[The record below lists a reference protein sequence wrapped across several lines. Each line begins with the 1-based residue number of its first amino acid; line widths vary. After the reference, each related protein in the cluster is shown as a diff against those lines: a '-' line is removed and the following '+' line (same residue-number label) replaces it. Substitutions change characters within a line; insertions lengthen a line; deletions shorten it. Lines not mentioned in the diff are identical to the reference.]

1 MKQHIKAVGA
11 KIKQFSSRINQ
22 YQQNR
27 MFVNNQGQFFQ
38 RLNNEEENHR
48 CEIPNSV
55 EAQKF

>member
-38 RLNNEEENHR
+38 RFNNEEENR
-48 CEIPNSV
+48 QCEIPNSV